1 MAANATNTLGR
12 RRPGLPFLVVSA
24 ACATTVALLWL
35 VPARMYAPATV
46 LALGWGLA
54 ALVSAIGSI
63 DDTLRNKVAAN
74 SLLFWFATAP
84 FAWYFIRFPFA
95 KSIVTFE
102 RLVFGVVGF
111 IAIGSLTGWLP
122 RAGRRPAWRPDALGP
137 DALGPDA
144 LSSQLYADRISND
157 FDSESLAGI
166 RQHNTGSTE
175 GATAGAGWRGATE
188 SQRNPITKFEAV
200 WLLLALLACSSAAA
214 FSSSTGYALKLAV
227 DAFALPLIAFYGAR
241 TYLKST
247 RHSRFILV
255 TAMLLAL
262 FLLATGAFE
271 FLTGI
276 NLLPYEGSELVREG
290 ELRVNGPFIADSSF
304 AVVSL
309 MLVVFLRSAP
319 RMFRLRFDL
328 SARVLYGIG
337 IAGAIVSCLLPLF
350 RAVAITLVLCW
361 AAEGILTARPQE
373 SVAGAASSRRVRRLL
388 RRQRIRSFV
397 IAGIALMSLG
407 AGVMLLAPANIRQ
420 RLTNPRNAYSRL
432 LSWRVAANIIYR
444 HPVFGVG
451 LSNYVDYFDQEYTGG
466 RSQLELELDTHIVE
480 HPHSNVVWIA
490 TELGL
495 VGLALYLGA
504 NILLLIPAYRALRR
518 GRSARTR
525 AAGACFIVLMAAYW
539 IPGLELTS
547 GMYSELNLYFFFLLG
562 LIFPLLSLE
571 GQPEAQNRELQL

>member
-12 RRPGLPFLVVSA
+12 RRPGLPFLVISA
-24 ACATTVALLWL
+24 ASATTVALVWL
-35 VPARMYAPATV
+35 LSARMYAAATV
-46 LALGWGLA
+46 LVLAWGLA
-54 ALVSAIGSI
+54 AFVGAIGSI
-63 DDTLRNKVAAN
+63 DDALRNKVAAN

-102 RLVFGVVGF
+102 RLVFGLVGF
-111 IAIGSLTGWLP
+111 IAIGSLMGWLP
-122 RAGRRPAWRPDALGP
+122 RAGRRPAPRPDAL
-137 DALGPDA
+137 D
-144 LSSQLYADRISND
+144 
-157 FDSESLAGI
+157 DSESFAATGQ
-166 RQHNTGSTE
+166 RKTGSTDR
-175 GATAGAGWRGATE
+175 ATAGAGWRGATE
-188 SQRNPITKFEAV
+188 SERHPITKFEAV
-200 WLLLALLACSSAAA
+200 WLLLVLLACSSAAA

-247 RHSRFILV
+247 RHSKFILV
-255 TAMLLAL
+255 TAMLLGL

-319 RMFRLRFDL
+319 RMFKLRFDL

-337 IAGAIVSCLLPLF
+337 LAGAIVSCLLPLF

-361 AAEGILTARPQE
+361 AAERILTARPQE

-397 IAGIALMSLG
+397 MAGIVSMSLA

-466 RSQLELELDTHIVE
+466 RSQLELELDTHVVE

-504 NILLLIPAYRALRR
+504 NILLLWPACRAFRR
-518 GRSARTR
+518 GHSARTR